1 VRATV
6 ALTDTIPERNLT
18 MLANLSKTAIE
29 TAIAAAIERAKSRGS
44 VDSVTV
50 KWSNDRAGC
59 RIATLRAD
67 RSISV
72 IVEEQDENEWTAYLD
87 GTLPAFSIGSLTPR
101 LETPEEVDDAIAL
114 LRRGRTLLSSV
125 QVEIERA
132 VEIGRAAR

>member
-1 VRATV
+1 
-6 ALTDTIPERNLT
+6 

-29 TAIAAAIERAKSRGS
+29 TAIAAALEP
-44 VDSVTV
+44 V

-72 IVEEQDENEWTAYLD
+72 VVEEQDENEWTAYLD
-87 GTLPAFSIGSLTPR
+87 GTLPALSIGSLTPR